1 MARMTSIWANQLTRW
16 FGLPYGDQ
24 GLLVSCD
31 LLCSVGGYV
40 ELPIMED
47 VAVVQ
52 RFKRRLNSLPLMLIT
67 SATGYERPGWLL
79 KGAKNI
85 WNLIR
90 YYAGKSAE
98 SIARDYDRH

>member
-1 MARMTSIWANQLTRW
+1 MARMTSIWANQRTRW

-52 RFKRRLNSLPLMLIT
+52 RLKRRLNPFPLTLT
-67 SATGYERPGWLL
+67 SSAMGYERPG
-79 KGAKNI
+79 
-85 WNLIR
+85 
-90 YYAGKSAE
+90 
-98 SIARDYDRH
+98 